1 MAASA
6 GKLKRQVIVEIYFA
20 KRLVAATDLLL
31 KNSRSANPIQ
41 SVWVSGWVF
50 AYLCWMLGVFCL
62 LGALFVIFYIF
73 PNLRKSKNP
82 PGIGLRSQINPG

>member
-41 SVWVSGWVF
+41 SVSVWVWVG
-50 AYLCWMLGVFCL
+50 LCVFMLDARCCLSLGVSYL
-62 LGALFVIFYIF
+62 
-73 PNLRKSKNP
+73 
-82 PGIGLRSQINPG
+82 

>member
-41 SVWVSGWVF
+41 SVCVGGC
-50 AYLCWMLGVFCL
+50 LCI
-62 LGALFVIFYIF
+62 FV
-73 PNLRKSKNP
+73 
-82 PGIGLRSQINPG
+82 GC

>member
-6 GKLKRQVIVEIYFA
+6 GKLKRKVIVEIYFA

-41 SVWVSGWVF
+41 SVSVWVWVG
-50 AYLCWMLGVFCL
+50 LCVFMLDARCCLSLGVSYL
-62 LGALFVIFYIF
+62 
-73 PNLRKSKNP
+73 
-82 PGIGLRSQINPG
+82 

>member
-6 GKLKRQVIVEIYFA
+6 EKLKRQVIVEIYFA

-41 SVWVSGWVF
+41 SVSVWVWVGF
-50 AYLCWMLGVFCL
+50 CVFMLNVRCCLSLGVSYL
-62 LGALFVIFYIF
+62 
-73 PNLRKSKNP
+73 
-82 PGIGLRSQINPG
+82 